1 MSIMED
7 MKDYQTGSGSSY
19 QVFPKLRSDNYFSW
33 CASMELVLR
42 SLNQW
47 EVVMGTYTPPVH
59 AVEKLPLAEELQLEK
74 AWELHKECAYMEI
87 NLQVEDKECV
97 SIRTNHDPVVS
108 WNTLSSIYGNRM
120 ANTQAALLVEIS
132 HI

>member
-1 MSIMED
+1 
-7 MKDYQTGSGSSY
+7 
-19 QVFPKLRSDNYFSW
+19 
-33 CASMELVLR
+33 MELVLR

-108 WNTLSSIYGNRM
+108 WNTLRSIYGNRM